1 MTKINP
7 LPDDLNKIM
16 NDIGKILADVVKPK
30 GFALLVFDL
39 GNDGN
44 MNYISN
50 ANRDD
55 MITAMKEFIAV
66 HEGRKPDVTKLEKQ

>member
-7 LPDDLNKIM
+7 LPDDLVESM
-16 NDIGKILADVVKPK
+16 NRVAHGLSEIFKPY
-30 GFALLVFDL
+30 GFALLVFDF
-39 GNDGN
+39 GPDGD

-50 ANRDD
+50 ANRET

-66 HEGRKPDVTKLEKQ
+66 HEGRSPNVTKLEKQ